1 MRRKTPQEKKR
12 LSYLKDRRD
21 DYGENAKS
29 SRKNLPRSKAFARRS
44 NRAHESLTLRAATG
58 NPDDVRAEAAEQR
71 LLSRR
76 RRVKRKS
83 GDTALADYLD
93 WKLDRRAGRED
104 GRATRLIEAR
114 DRVRRRLGRPDR
126 D

>member
-29 SRKNLPRSKAFARRS
+29 SRKNLPRSKAFARRA

-58 NPDDVRAEAAEQR
+58 RPDETRAEAAEQR
-71 LLSRR
+71 LLARR
-76 RRVKRKS
+76 RRMKRKWAGS
-83 GDTALADYLD
+83 TLAEYLD
-93 WKLDRRAGRED
+93 RKLDRRAGRED
-104 GRATRLIEAR
+104 GRATRLTEAR